1 MTQEDSPFPPIADYG
16 FLSDCHTGALLASD
30 GAIEWLCMPH
40 FDSPSVFASM
50 LDRGAG
56 RFRVGPYGLYVP
68 AGRRYLP
75 GTNVIETT
83 WMTPQGWVRVL
94 DALTI
99 GEWHD
104 NEEGSS
110 HTRPPTDYDA
120 DHVMVR
126 VIECMQGQVQMEMVC
141 EPMLDYG
148 ATMAKWSVVED
159 ERTGGGC
166 TRARRE
172 RRHRRRAG
180 RRSGCSP
187 TCAWGSRATACTPAT
202 RCSEGEKRFCAMS
215 WTEGLGGPRTVEQ
228 AEAHLKRTTH
238 FWRTWLAEGTY
249 PDHPWRVHLERSAL
263 VLKGLTF
270 MPTGALVAA
279 PTTSLP
285 ETPGGS
291 RNWDYRYCWMRDAT
305 FTLWGLHA
313 LGLDWE
319 ADDFVQYVAD
329 LERNEDGS
337 LQIMYGI
344 KGDKQLQERTLD
356 HLKGYENARPVRIGN
371 GAYNQRQNDVY
382 GAVLDS
388 VYLHS
393 KKRDHIPERLWPVLI
408 DQVRCAERVWREPD
422 QGIWEARGEP
432 RHYVSSKLMCWVA
445 TDRGARLAE
454 RRGED
459 EHASHFQELAD
470 EIKAEILDKGVDKR
484 GVFRQHY
491 DTDALDASNLLIPL
505 VRFLP
510 PKDERV
516 CATVQ
521 RDQRGADR
529 ERPGD
534 ALPHRRDRRR
544 AARRGGD
551 VPDLLLLAGVGAGG
565 ERRVPR
571 SGAAVRTAADV
582 RLADA
587 AVRGGA
593 GGLIGAAAGQLPA
606 GVHAPRADQR
616 GHARD
621 RRAAAAAGI
630 APGAYDP
637 LGVAGGG
644 VRKTQSRGGRSRSVP
659 GLAGEQHARDLAI
672 EDDVRLD
679 RLHGAPARV
688 LQQLRGGGE
697 RGELLEVLDRR
708 EHQQDLA
715 GAMRLERA
723 GGRDTSRARRT
734 PRRPRAAPGRE
745 EARRGRSACRSG
757 CAPAPG

>member
-1 MTQEDSPFPPIADYG
+1 MTQADSPFPPIADYG

-30 GAIEWLCMPH
+30 GSIEWLCMPH

-104 NEEGSS
+104 NQEGSS

-120 DHVMVR
+120 DHIMVR

-159 ERTGGGC
+159 QHTGSGVVPALDASDGSDGAK
-166 TRARRE
+166 TAFRLFSDMRMGVEGNRVHAR
-172 RRHRRRAG
+172 H
-180 RRSGCSP
+180 
-187 TCAWGSRATACTPAT
+187 TLT
-202 RCSEGEKRFCAMS
+202 EGEKRFCAMS

-249 PDHPWRVHLERSAL
+249 PDHPWRIHLERSAL

-279 PTTSLP
+279 ATTSLP
-285 ETPGGS
+285 ETPQGS

-344 KGDKQLQERTLD
+344 KGDKQLEERTLD
-356 HLKGYENARPVRIGN
+356 HLKGYENARPVRVGN

-408 DQVRCAERVWREPD
+408 DQVRCAERVWRDPD

-445 TDRGARLAE
+445 ADRGARLAE
-454 RRGED
+454 RRGEN
-459 EHASHFQELAD
+459 EHASHFQQLAD

-510 PKDERV
+510 PTDERV
-516 CATVQ
+516 CATVKAIKEELTENGLVMRYRTDETDDGQ
-521 RDQRGADR
+521 HGEEGTFLICSFWLVSALAESGECR
-529 ERPGD
+529 EAVHLCERLLTYASPMQLYAEELEASSGRLLGNYPQAFTHL
-534 ALPHRRDRRR
+534 ALINAVTHVI
-544 AARRGGD
+544 AA
-551 VPDLLLLAGVGAGG
+551 
-565 ERRVPR
+565 
-571 SGAAVRTAADV
+571 
-582 RLADA
+582 
-587 AVRGGA
+587 
-593 GGLIGAAAGQLPA
+593 
-606 GVHAPRADQR
+606 
-616 GHARD
+616 
-621 RRAAAAAGI
+621 
-630 APGAYDP
+630 
-637 LGVAGGG
+637 
-644 VRKTQSRGGRSRSVP
+644 
-659 GLAGEQHARDLAI
+659 
-672 EDDVRLD
+672 
-679 RLHGAPARV
+679 
-688 LQQLRGGGE
+688 QQAQE
-697 RGELLEVLDRR
+697 
-708 EHQQDLA
+708 
-715 GAMRLERA
+715 
-723 GGRDTSRARRT
+723 
-734 PRRPRAAPGRE
+734 
-745 EARRGRSACRSG
+745 
-757 CAPAPG
+757 

>member
-1 MTQEDSPFPPIADYG
+1 MNQEDSPFPPIADYG

-83 WMTPQGWVRVL
+83 WMTPQGWVRVV

-104 NEEGSS
+104 NEEGSG

-120 DHVMVR
+120 DHIMVR
-126 VIECMQGQVQMEMVC
+126 VIECMQGQVQMEMMC

-148 ATMAKWSVVED
+148 ATMAKWSTVED
-159 ERTGGGC
+159 ERTGSGVVPALDASDG
-166 TRARRE
+166 TDGAKAAFRLFSDMRMGIEGNRVHAR
-172 RRHRRRAG
+172 H
-180 RRSGCSP
+180 
-187 TCAWGSRATACTPAT
+187 TL
-202 RCSEGEKRFCAMS
+202 SEGEKRFCAMS

-228 AEAHLKRTTH
+228 AEAHLKRTSH

-344 KGDKQLQERTLD
+344 KGDKQLEERTLD
-356 HLKGYENARPVRIGN
+356 HLKGYENARPVRVGN

-459 EHASHFQELAD
+459 EHASHFQALAD
-470 EIKAEILDKGVDKR
+470 EIKAEILDRGVDKR

-516 CATVQ
+516 CATVSAIKEELTENGLVMRYRTDETDDGQ
-521 RDQRGADR
+521 SG
-529 ERPGD
+529 EEGTFLICSFWLVS
-534 ALPHRRDRRR
+534 ALAESGECR
-544 AARRGGD
+544 AAVQLCER
-551 VPDLLLLAGVGAGG
+551 LLTYASPMQLYAEELEASSGRLLGNYPQAFTHLALINAVTH
-565 ERRVPR
+565 VI
-571 SGAAVRTAADV
+571 AA
-582 RLADA
+582 
-587 AVRGGA
+587 
-593 GGLIGAAAGQLPA
+593 QQQ
-606 GVHAPRADQR
+606 QR
-616 GHARD
+616 
-621 RRAAAAAGI
+621 
-630 APGAYDP
+630 
-637 LGVAGGG
+637 
-644 VRKTQSRGGRSRSVP
+644 
-659 GLAGEQHARDLAI
+659 E
-672 EDDVRLD
+672 
-679 RLHGAPARV
+679 
-688 LQQLRGGGE
+688 
-697 RGELLEVLDRR
+697 
-708 EHQQDLA
+708 
-715 GAMRLERA
+715 
-723 GGRDTSRARRT
+723 
-734 PRRPRAAPGRE
+734 
-745 EARRGRSACRSG
+745 
-757 CAPAPG
+757 

>member
-40 FDSPSVFASM
+40 FDSPSVFAAM

-83 WMTPQGWVRVL
+83 WMTPQGWVRVV

-120 DHVMVR
+120 DHIMVR

-159 ERTGGGC
+159 ERTESGPALDASDGTEGAK
-166 TRARRE
+166 TAFRLFSDMRMGIEGNRVHAR
-172 RRHRRRAG
+172 H
-180 RRSGCSP
+180 
-187 TCAWGSRATACTPAT
+187 TLT
-202 RCSEGEKRFCAMS
+202 EGEKRFCAMS

-228 AEAHLKRTTH
+228 AEAHLKRTSH

-249 PDHPWRVHLERSAL
+249 PDHPWRIHLERSAL

-279 PTTSLP
+279 ATTSLP
-285 ETPGGS
+285 ETPQGS

-344 KGDKQLQERTLD
+344 KGDKQLEERTLD

-510 PKDERV
+510 PTDERV

-521 RDQRGADR
+521 AIKEELTENGLVMRYRTDETDDGQHG
-529 ERPGD
+529 EEGTFLICSFWLVS
-534 ALPHRRDRRR
+534 AL
-544 AARRGGD
+544 AE
-551 VPDLLLLAGVGAGG
+551 GG
-565 ERRVPR
+565 ECREAMQLCERLLTYASPMQLYAEELEAS
-571 SGAAVRTAADV
+571 SGRLLGNYPQAFTHLALINAVTHVIAA
-582 RLADA
+582 
-587 AVRGGA
+587 
-593 GGLIGAAAGQLPA
+593 
-606 GVHAPRADQR
+606 
-616 GHARD
+616 
-621 RRAAAAAGI
+621 
-630 APGAYDP
+630 
-637 LGVAGGG
+637 
-644 VRKTQSRGGRSRSVP
+644 
-659 GLAGEQHARDLAI
+659 
-672 EDDVRLD
+672 
-679 RLHGAPARV
+679 
-688 LQQLRGGGE
+688 QQ
-697 RGELLEVLDRR
+697 
-708 EHQQDLA
+708 QQQ
-715 GAMRLERA
+715 E
-723 GGRDTSRARRT
+723 
-734 PRRPRAAPGRE
+734 
-745 EARRGRSACRSG
+745 
-757 CAPAPG
+757 